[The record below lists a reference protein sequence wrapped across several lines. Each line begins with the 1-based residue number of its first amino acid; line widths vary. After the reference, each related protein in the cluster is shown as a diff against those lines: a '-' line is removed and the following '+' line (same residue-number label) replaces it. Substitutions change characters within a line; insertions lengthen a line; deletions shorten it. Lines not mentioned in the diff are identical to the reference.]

1 MGNTSFRCCVLN
13 CQKIIQAIL
22 ALSLLTSCAVLDFPD
37 AQHEEIYNQIDNQ
50 MSNDIQFGRR

>member
-1 MGNTSFRCCVLN
+1 MDNISFRCCVLN

-37 AQHEEIYNQIDNQ
+37 AQHEEIYSQVDNQ
-50 MSNDIQFGRR
+50 MSKDIEFGKR